1 MTLNWNNHFLG
12 INLVCIYYEG
22 NYSKLIYYF
31 WLVIWAN
38 LMTQIFLY
46 FCYCI
51 INLQNVM
58 RLSIILYHLVSSD
71 FDKLFDFIDDSFF
84 DGKILIGVNTLIV
97 QDKFLNIDG
106 TFKVIT
112 NTGGSGSSFNNA
124 FTADLNANSH
134 KITNLSDPTNY
145 NDASTKAYIDNKY
158 LSLVDATILTPSTI
172 PIRI

>member
-71 FDKLFDFIDDSFF
+71 FDKLFDFIDDSFLSDWF
-84 DGKILIGVNTLIV
+84 LLFLIV
-97 QDKFLNIDG
+97 R
-106 TFKVIT
+106 
-112 NTGGSGSSFNNA
+112 FNELVPD
-124 FTADLNANSH
+124 FFANVVGRCFVGH
-134 KITNLSDPTNY
+134 E
-145 NDASTKAYIDNKY
+145 
-158 LSLVDATILTPSTI
+158 
-172 PIRI
+172 